1 MARSITDIQ
10 NEIIT
15 AIQADAT
22 LSGLTSTSAVAI
34 WRLVTRV
41 IAASLETEEQ
51 INDVF
56 KLELEKIAREAVPGT
71 AEWLQKRVL
80 EFQYSATSPQITQV
94 VDGRV
99 TYPVLNTALR
109 VVTAAAVKEQAN
121 GRVLVKAA
129 KDDGSGNLTPLI
141 AAEKVALEAYLSRIG
156 FVGIP
161 IDVTSQQPDRVR
173 LTGFKIYYL
182 RQYTLASIKAA
193 VNLTV
198 ATYLKEISTTNFDGI
213 IVRSELI
220 DRLQLVTGVV
230 TISDYNAGPILR
242 DFATVAPSG
251 VFINVQRETAAGY
264 AIAEDA
270 TGYTLDDEII
280 YLTDDLIPNI

>member
-1 MARSITDIQ
+1 MARSIDDIQ

-22 LSGLTSTSAVAI
+22 LAGLTSTSAVAI

-56 KLELEKIAREAVPGT
+56 KLELEQIAREAVPGT

-80 EFQYSATSPQITQV
+80 EFQYSATSPQVTQV

-99 TYPVLNTALR
+99 TYPVINTALR

-141 AAEKVALEAYLSRIG
+141 AAEKVALEGYLSRIG

-173 LTGFKIYYL
+173 LTNFKIYYL
-182 RQYTLASIKAA
+182 ADIKTA
-193 VNLTV
+193 VNLAV
-198 ATYLKEISTTNFDGI
+198 ANYLKEISTTNFDGI
-213 IVRSELI
+213 IVRTDLI
-220 DRLQLVTGVV
+220 DRLQLITGVV

-242 DFATVAPSG
+242 DFSTVAPSG

-264 AIAEDA
+264 AIAED
-270 TGYTLDDEII
+270 TSGYTLDDEII
-280 YLTDDLIPNI
+280 YLTDDLIPNT